1 MPSLSD
7 PLPSESALHRLY
19 GGATLGQR
27 IAGGMLVVNALLVFI
42 QMDLAPA
49 AMQSTAF
56 LGPGSI
62 VSGIF
67 DVVIGALLVGNR
79 GRLVAWALVRIGLGL
94 VLFTL
99 IHVSAGDML
108 SAGIQLG
115 FSGALLLLLIGR
127 AGGVRLVIGGVMFGV
142 YMLFAAAGL
151 ALILTGRNPI
161 GGVMMTLRGEL
172 DGEVVGAVEG
182 IGGAYRVQVPDT
194 GWYRRDR
201 AKALRD
207 NPLADHW
214 LVQPA
219 RDIHLMV
226 IDERLPDVL
235 APVDRLADI
244 VAGNTRGAGS
254 QFNLISREPLPAY
267 PEDGRMLHVQY
278 TVQGMELEAWIGV
291 VTAPGH
297 GYQLF
302 GLAPRV
308 GFAAASDELRAMV
321 ESFRL
326 PEGPMALPPGV
337 APGAVGRVVG
347 VAAPYA
353 ITAPGERW
361 YLRTAEA
368 AHVDNPSAD
377 RWLIRP
383 DRDAHVFVSIEETEV
398 PVQLDAVAET
408 LQRMIE
414 EHNSA
419 VVLSPVQPAARGGVG
434 FHVTA
439 PAENMTLE
447 FEYRVHVAGN
457 RTFQVVGF
465 ARTEFYPGVADEL
478 RQLVESFEPPAP

>member
-172 DGEVVGAVEG
+172 DGEVAGAVEG

-207 NPLADHW
+207 NPLADRW
-214 LVQPA
+214 LVQPG
-219 RDIHLMV
+219 RDTHLMV
-226 IDERLPDVL
+226 IDEQLPGVL
-235 APVDRLADI
+235 APADRLADI
-244 VAGNTRGAGS
+244 VVANTRGAGS
-254 QFNLISREPLPAY
+254 HFNLISREPLPAY
-267 PEDGRMLHVQY
+267 PEDGRLLRVQY

-308 GFAAASDELRAMV
+308 GFAAASNELRAMV

-337 APGAVGRVVG
+337 EPGSVSRVVG
-347 VAAPYA
+347 VGAPYVL
-353 ITAPGERW
+353 TAPGELW

-383 DRDAHVFVSIEETEV
+383 DRDAHVFVSVEETEV
-398 PVQLDAVAET
+398 PVQLDAVSAT
-408 LQRMIE
+408 LQRMIQDS
-414 EHNSA
+414 NSA
-419 VVLSPVQPAARGGVG
+419 AVLSPVQPAANGGVG

-439 PAENMTLE
+439 PSEQMNLE
-447 FEYRVHVAGN
+447 FEYRVHVVGN

-465 ARTEFYPGVADEL
+465 ARTEFYAAVVDEL
-478 RQLVESFEPPAP
+478 RQLVDSFEPPAP